1 MSGKGEISWETFIE
15 ATQKQIELNHLSAD
29 LHQADVQK
37 VIASFA
43 ANRAANGKNSQ
54 KLAALLG
61 NQPS

>member
-1 MSGKGEISWETFIE
+1 MSEPVSWKTFFE
-15 ATQKQIELNHLSAD
+15 AAEKQIELNHLSAD

-43 ANRAANGKNSQ
+43 ANRAAHGKNSQ

-61 NQPS
+61 NLPS